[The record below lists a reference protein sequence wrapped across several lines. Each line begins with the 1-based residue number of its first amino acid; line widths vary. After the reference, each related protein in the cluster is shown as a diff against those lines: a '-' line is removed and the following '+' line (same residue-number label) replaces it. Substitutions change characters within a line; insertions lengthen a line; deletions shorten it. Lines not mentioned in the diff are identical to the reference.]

1 MLGRGDLRLAGSTSM
16 ALDSYRPVSYFL
28 SILKHGTQHQEVS
41 GTLASGPWS
50 YFEMRCAEGAKAFV
64 LGVEH

>member
-50 YFEMRCAEGAKAFV
+50 YFEMR
-64 LGVEH
+64 